1 MSQTIIPWQMKDA
14 DGNLLSPNVWT
25 NTIYDAD
32 GNLISGIATEREVG
46 DAYDSSKTYPTYSPY
61 CIHNNKL
68 YKYSGASG
76 TTTTGTWDST
86 KWTETDVAG
95 ELSTLNSNLAKKL
108 YEKTYTNTT
117 QTWQTI
123 LGDFYTN
130 TADIISALSD
140 ENLNRLKVRSGNLVF
155 SLTYV
160 GSGAYHFTAS
170 SVSGSGI
177 NLYGLMLSST
187 SYYVNEAMTSSL
199 SFSNYSGNA
208 IGSARTLQLYLA

>member
-32 GNLISGIATEREVG
+32 GNLISGIATEREVCK
-46 DAYDSSKTYPTYSPY
+46 AYDSSKTYPTYSPY

-95 ELSTLNSNLAKKL
+95 ELSTINSKL
-108 YEKTYTNTT
+108 VKYDSVTATT
-117 QTWQTI
+117 
-123 LGDFYTN
+123 
-130 TADIISALSD
+130 
-140 ENLNRLKVRSGNLVF
+140 
-155 SLTYV
+155 
-160 GSGAYHFTAS
+160 
-170 SVSGSGI
+170 SGSGNI
-177 NLYGLMLSST
+177 SLGLTISQIIPISAYTHGSDVCLIWCYTDNTYRVKVLKST
-187 SYYVNEAMTSSL
+187 LEPLANTSVTVYFSYIDL
-199 SFSNYSGNA
+199 
-208 IGSARTLQLYLA
+208 R